1 MSNLLLEELPYS
13 VKVGETEYE
22 IDPDY
27 RVMAKFEQGIL
38 TGDRGDKKAMS
49 ELLVKCLFDFYKQ
62 NIPENVSSAV
72 DKMWWFYRCG
82 QPLDNKLNSAGTTRN
97 YKRLY
102 DYDIDAPLIVS
113 AFADTYNIDIISTKM
128 HWWQFRAYFMGLSEE
143 TRFVKIMSYR
153 GMDLSELKG
162 QQKKFYA
169 KLKKKYELP
178 ETHQTPMTMQE
189 RDEAFIKSKFGH
201 IQGGE

>member
-1 MSNLLLEELPYS
+1 MANLLLEELPYS
-13 VKVGETEYE
+13 IKVGETEYDIE
-22 IDPDY
+22 PDY

-49 ELLVKCLFDFYKQ
+49 ELLVKCLVDFYKH
-62 NIPENVSSAV
+62 NIPSDVKEAV

-82 QPLDNKLNSAGTTRN
+82 EPLNSKINAAGTRN

-113 AFADTYNIDIISTKM
+113 AFADTYSVDIISIKM
-128 HWWQFRAYFMGLSEE
+128 HWWQFKAYFMGLSDE

-153 GMDLSELKG
+153 GLDLSEFKG
-162 QQKKFYA
+162 KQKKYYA
-169 KLKKKYELP
+169 KLQKKYELP
-178 ETHQTPMTMQE
+178 EIHQTPMTLQE
-189 RDEAFIKSKFGH
+189 RDEAFIRSKFGK
-201 IQGGE
+201 IRGE